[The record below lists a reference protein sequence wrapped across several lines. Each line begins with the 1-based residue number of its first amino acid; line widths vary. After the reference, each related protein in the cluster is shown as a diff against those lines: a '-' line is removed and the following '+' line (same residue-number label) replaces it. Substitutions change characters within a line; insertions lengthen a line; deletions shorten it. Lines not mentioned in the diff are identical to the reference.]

1 MVQYLATYGNTRE
14 CDLVNYCV
22 QKFDHPSKDAKKTLH
37 RMAIKGKIHR
47 IVHNK
52 LKPPEVYI
60 SLYESLPATFQE
72 ELYEEDVRKILLE
85 AQTIVEQRGKDKLSG
100 LGDF

>member
-1 MVQYLATYGNTRE
+1 M
-14 CDLVNYCV
+14 
-22 QKFDHPSKDAKKTLH
+22 QKFDHPSRDAKKILH

-52 LKPPEVYI
+52 LKPPEVYV

-85 AQTIVEQRGKDKLSG
+85 AQTIVEQKAKGKISG

>member
-1 MVQYLATYGNTRE
+1 
-14 CDLVNYCV
+14 
-22 QKFDHPSKDAKKTLH
+22 
-37 RMAIKGKIHR
+37 MAIKGKIHR

-60 SLYESLPATFQE
+60 SLYESLPAAFQE

-85 AQTIVEQRGKDKLSG
+85 AQTIVEQRKR
-100 LGDF
+100 